1 MSTSTTLDRQVD
13 AAPRRGGV
21 LSLTAWA
28 AVLTASALP
37 TIVVT
42 EISGAAPWWLPIG
55 QLLVLLAVHA
65 AVGRSTVLRPL
76 VGVVR
81 WLIAMTAGWHVVL
94 GGVTATAAWQA
105 WQHTV
110 PWVARAAVVQAL
122 LFVPTLL
129 LVALGPGRLGREQ
142 LRLVGG
148 SDVPARPDLYT
159 LGRPVPWRR
168 LGAVWAVLIT
178 IGTGTAMFVALG
190 SQVED
195 LSVLWWSLPAIAVL
209 ATTNTVNEEFGFR
222 NVPLALLPP
231 LVGRSQALLLTGSLF
246 GLAHYYGNPPGA
258 SGVLLAG
265 FLGILLAK
273 SMVETGGSRWA
284 WTIHWLQDVVIFS
297 FLAAAWSSL
306 G

>member
-1 MSTSTTLDRQVD
+1 MSTSKTLDRQVG
-13 AAPRRGGV
+13 AAPRRGHL
-21 LSLTAWA
+21 LSLTVWA
-28 AVLTASALP
+28 MVLTASALP

-42 EISGAAPWWLPIG
+42 EISGAAPWWLPVG
-55 QLLVLLAVHA
+55 QLLTLLALHA
-65 AVGRSTVLRPL
+65 AVRRSAALQPL
-76 VGVVR
+76 AGVVR

-94 GGVTATAAWQA
+94 GGVTGSAAWQA

-110 PWVARAAVVQAL
+110 PWVARAAVVQAI

-148 SDVPARPDLYT
+148 GDVPARPDLYT

-168 LGAVWAVLIT
+168 LGTVWAVLIT
-178 IGTGTAMFVALG
+178 IGTGTAMSVALG
-190 SQVED
+190 SQVDD

-209 ATTNTVNEEFGFR
+209 ASTNPFNEEFGFR

-297 FLAAAWSSL
+297 FLALAWSNL
-306 G
+306 